1 MMEEAK
7 RLGLVMSADAARAS
21 EEFNDNLKRLHA
33 VNEGVQRQIGSAFI
47 PILADLTEH
56 LFIAKTE
63 TGVFSSELI
72 AISNNRQ
79 QVLNYLEDVAKGL
92 GFIAESAVL
101 AKRVIS
107 QPFDSLSVVSKD
119 VETWMKSDMLRSMKS
134 MASSNSARSASTSRD

>member
-1 MMEEAK
+1 
-7 RLGLVMSADAARAS
+7 
-21 EEFNDNLKRLHA
+21 
-33 VNEGVQRQIGSAFI
+33 VQRQIGSAFI

-63 TGVFSSELI
+63 TGGFSSELI

-119 VETWMKSDMLRSMKS
+119 VDPAHLGA
-134 MASSNSARSASTSRD
+134 ASS